1 MTYGDFAWRTSR
13 LLAWRRCA
21 IFATRGRGY
30 GLDRIPLEG
39 GCVLAINHLDWID
52 VPLVGGLS
60 PRNLNYVAK
69 VEAHRAPGL
78 GQLIRWHG
86 TLAVRR
92 GESDRDAVRLMRAGG
107 ARRPRARRS
116 SSRGRAS
123 AAACPARRSRARRW
137 SRSRRACRSSRSAIY
152 GTQFWKL
159 GNFAPCSIA
168 VGEPFL
174 LDGLPKGGARLQGG
188 ARTRSSGGSA
198 CSSTGSPTC
207 TRAAARRRGAADRR
221 ADGRAREAGA

>member
-1 MTYGDFAWRTSR
+1 MSYGDFAWKTSR
-13 LLAWRRCA
+13 LWMAPLAV
-21 IFATRGRGY
+21 FATRGRGY
-30 GLDRIPLEG
+30 GLDRMPMEG
-39 GCVLAINHLDWID
+39 GCVVAINHLAWID

-60 PRNLNYVAK
+60 PRNLNYIAK

-92 GESDRDAVRLMRAGG
+92 GESDRDAVRLMRQAV
-107 ARRPRARRS
+107 RD
-116 SSRGRAS
+116 GRALGVFVEGTRQRS
-123 AAACPARRSRARRW
+123 GEPGDAQPGAAMV
-137 SRSRRACRSSRSAIY
+137 AIQEGVPIVPVGVY

-174 LDGLPKGGARLQGG
+174 LEGLPKGGRGYKEGSLEIERRIRTLFDWLAGVHARG
-188 ARTRSSGGSA
+188 R
-198 CSSTGSPTC
+198 P
-207 TRAAARRRGAADRR
+207 RG
-221 ADGRAREAGA
+221 EVPPS